1 MRMVKVIIT
10 VSVCILMV
18 LTLFGCNSEN
28 DNNNNSDLLTIYVVN
43 ESPIIRL
50 IDAYNDSNKSDKI
63 NVVEIQD
70 GDTLNSKLSAEL
82 MAGKG
87 PDIVLYDS
95 SYNGISNMEKMMAL
109 DVFADYNELIKND
122 SSDSS
127 IDLKNYNEVVMD
139 SGIYNGK
146 RYFMPISYMPNFLIT
161 TTKLSDEYSIDT
173 SKSITYEKSPKV
185 LSKYLNK
192 AKKSENMSGFYN
204 VNEELYALIDS
215 NIDFFNKTNTL
226 QSDKFLN
233 NLNALSELILPADKN
248 NSLGTDPLELVLKGN
263 TMFASL
269 YQITGSEPNGMG
281 YIYYYFKS
289 NSQTPLIMNNLSD
302 SEDTSSAFID
312 KGFLINNNSDKKE
325 SAFKFVKYML
335 SEDVQCNSEVGL
347 PVNKAA
353 QKKLI
358 EEIDLDSY
366 NMEKDSDYNNFISNY
381 SNALD
386 GINKCGFRNDY
397 FNNSIINDVVSK
409 YASGD
414 ITEKQFIK
422 EIQGKTQLYLNE

>member
-95 SYNGISNMEKMMAL
+95 SYNGVSNVEKMMAL

-127 IDLKNYNEVVMD
+127 IDLKNYNEIVMD
-139 SGIYNGK
+139 SGINNGK
-146 RYFMPISYMPNFLIT
+146 RYFMPISYIPNFLIT
-161 TTKLSDEYSIDT
+161 TTKLSDEYSIDS

-192 AKKSENMSGFYN
+192 AKKSENMSGFFN

-263 TMFASL
+263 TMFVSL

-289 NSQTPLIMNNLSD
+289 NSQMPLIMNNLSD

-358 EEIDLDSY
+358 EEIDLDIY

-409 YASGD
+409 YVSGD

>member
-173 SKSITYEKSPKV
+173 SKSITYEKSPEV

-233 NLNALSELILPADKN
+233 NLNALSELILPVDKN
-248 NSLGTDPLELVLKGN
+248 NSLGTDPLELVLKGK

-353 QKKLI
+353 QKNLI

-409 YASGD
+409 YVSGD

-422 EIQGKTQLYLNE
+422 EIQSKTQLYLNE

>member
-173 SKSITYEKSPKV
+173 SKSITYEKLPKV

-192 AKKSENMSGFYN
+192 AKKSDNMSGFYN

-409 YASGD
+409 YVSGD

>member
-139 SGIYNGK
+139 SGIYKGK

-409 YASGD
+409 YVSGD

>member
-28 DNNNNSDLLTIYVVN
+28 DNNNNNDLLTIYVVN
-43 ESPIIRL
+43 EHPIIRL
-50 IDAYNDSNKSDKI
+50 IDEYNDSNKSDKI

-95 SYNGISNMEKMMAL
+95 SYNGISNVEKMMAL

-146 RYFMPISYMPNFLIT
+146 RYFMPISYTPNFLIT
-161 TTKLSDEYSIDT
+161 TTKLSDEYSIDS

-409 YASGD
+409 YVSGD

>member
-263 TMFASL
+263 TIFASL

-409 YASGD
+409 YVSGD

>member
-353 QKKLI
+353 QKNLI

-409 YASGD
+409 YVSGD

-422 EIQGKTQLYLNE
+422 EIQSKTQLYLNE

>member
-28 DNNNNSDLLTIYVVN
+28 DNNNNDDLLTIYVVK
-43 ESPIIRL
+43 EHPIIRL
-50 IDAYNDSNKSDKI
+50 IDKYNDSNKSDKI
-63 NVVEIQD
+63 NVVAIQD

-95 SYNGISNMEKMMAL
+95 SYNGVSNMEKMMAL

-127 IDLKNYNEVVMD
+127 IDLKNYNEIVMD
-139 SGIYNGK
+139 SGINNGK
-146 RYFMPISYMPNFLIT
+146 RYFMPISYIPNFLIT
-161 TTKLSDEYSIDT
+161 TTKLSDEYSIDS

-192 AKKSENMSGFYN
+192 AKKSENMSGFFN

-263 TMFASL
+263 TMFVSL

-358 EEIDLDSY
+358 EEIDLDIY

-409 YASGD
+409 YVSGD

>member
-127 IDLKNYNEVVMD
+127 IDLKNYNEVVQEFTMVNA
-139 SGIYNGK
+139 ILCQYHICL
-146 RYFMPISYMPNFLIT
+146 IS
-161 TTKLSDEYSIDT
+161 
-173 SKSITYEKSPKV
+173 
-185 LSKYLNK
+185 
-192 AKKSENMSGFYN
+192 
-204 VNEELYALIDS
+204 
-215 NIDFFNKTNTL
+215 
-226 QSDKFLN
+226 
-233 NLNALSELILPADKN
+233 
-248 NSLGTDPLELVLKGN
+248 
-263 TMFASL
+263 
-269 YQITGSEPNGMG
+269 
-281 YIYYYFKS
+281 
-289 NSQTPLIMNNLSD
+289 
-302 SEDTSSAFID
+302 
-312 KGFLINNNSDKKE
+312 
-325 SAFKFVKYML
+325 
-335 SEDVQCNSEVGL
+335 
-347 PVNKAA
+347 
-353 QKKLI
+353 
-358 EEIDLDSY
+358 
-366 NMEKDSDYNNFISNY
+366 
-381 SNALD
+381 
-386 GINKCGFRNDY
+386 
-397 FNNSIINDVVSK
+397 
-409 YASGD
+409 
-414 ITEKQFIK
+414 
-422 EIQGKTQLYLNE
+422 

>member
-192 AKKSENMSGFYN
+192 AKKSDNMSGFYN

-353 QKKLI
+353 QKNLI

-409 YASGD
+409 YVSGD

-422 EIQGKTQLYLNE
+422 EIQSKTQLYLNE

>member
-28 DNNNNSDLLTIYVVN
+28 DNNNNSDLLTVYVVN

-409 YASGD
+409 YVSGD

>member
-28 DNNNNSDLLTIYVVN
+28 DNNNNDDLLTIYVVN
-43 ESPIIRL
+43 EHPIIRL
-50 IDAYNDSNKSDKI
+50 IDKYNDSNKSDKI
-63 NVVEIQD
+63 NVVKIQD

-87 PDIVLYDS
+87 PDVVLYDS

-127 IDLKNYNEVVMD
+127 IDLKNYNEIVMD
-139 SGIYNGK
+139 SGINNGK
-146 RYFMPISYMPNFLIT
+146 RYFMPISYIPNFLIT
-161 TTKLSDEYSIDT
+161 TTKLSDEYSIDS

-192 AKKSENMSGFYN
+192 AKKSENMSGFFN

-358 EEIDLDSY
+358 EEIDLDIY

-409 YASGD
+409 YVSGD

>member
-28 DNNNNSDLLTIYVVN
+28 DNNNNDDLLTIYVVK
-43 ESPIIRL
+43 EHPIIRL
-50 IDAYNDSNKSDKI
+50 IDKYNDSNKSDKI
-63 NVVEIQD
+63 NVLAIQD

-95 SYNGISNMEKMMAL
+95 SYNGVSNVEKMMAL

-127 IDLKNYNEVVMD
+127 IDLKNYNEIVMD
-139 SGIYNGK
+139 SGINNGK
-146 RYFMPISYMPNFLIT
+146 RYFMPISYIPNFLIT
-161 TTKLSDEYSIDT
+161 TTKLSDEYSIDS

-192 AKKSENMSGFYN
+192 AKKSENMSGFFN

-358 EEIDLDSY
+358 EEIDLDIY

-386 GINKCGFRNDY
+386 GINKSGFRNDY

-409 YASGD
+409 YVSGD

>member
-28 DNNNNSDLLTIYVVN
+28 DNNNNDDLLTIYVVN
-43 ESPIIRL
+43 EHPIIRL

-139 SGIYNGK
+139 SGIYKGK

-409 YASGD
+409 YVSGD

>member
-173 SKSITYEKSPKV
+173 SKSITYEKLPKV

-192 AKKSENMSGFYN
+192 AKKSDNMSGFYN

-335 SEDVQCNSEVGL
+335 IEDVQCNSEVGL

-409 YASGD
+409 YVSGD

>member
-18 LTLFGCNSEN
+18 LTLFGCNSEK
-28 DNNNNSDLLTIYVVN
+28 DNNNNDDLLTIYVVK
-43 ESPIIRL
+43 EHPIIRL

-95 SYNGISNMEKMMAL
+95 SYNGVSNVEKMMAL

-139 SGIYNGK
+139 SGICNGK
-146 RYFMPISYMPNFLIT
+146 RYIMPISYIPNFLIT
-161 TTKLSDEYSIDT
+161 TTKLSDEYSIDS

-192 AKKSENMSGFYN
+192 AKKSENMSGFFN

-358 EEIDLDSY
+358 EEIDLDIY

-409 YASGD
+409 YVSGD

>member
-122 SSDSS
+122 FSDSS

-386 GINKCGFRNDY
+386 GINKCGFSNDY

-409 YASGD
+409 YVSGD

>member
-28 DNNNNSDLLTIYVVN
+28 DNNNNDDLLTIYVVK
-43 ESPIIRL
+43 EHPIIRL
-50 IDAYNDSNKSDKI
+50 IDKYNNSNKSDKI
-63 NVVEIQD
+63 NMVELQD

-127 IDLKNYNEVVMD
+127 IDLKNYNEIVMD
-139 SGIYNGK
+139 SGINNGK
-146 RYFMPISYMPNFLIT
+146 RYFMPISYIPNFLIT
-161 TTKLSDEYSIDT
+161 TTKLSDEYSIDS

-192 AKKSENMSGFYN
+192 AKKSENMSGFFN

-358 EEIDLDSY
+358 EEIDLDIY

-409 YASGD
+409 YVSGD

>member
-312 KGFLINNNSDKKE
+312 KGFLISNNSDKKE

-409 YASGD
+409 YVSGD

>member
-70 GDTLNSKLSAEL
+70 GDTLNGKLSAEL

-358 EEIDLDSY
+358 EEIDFDSY

-409 YASGD
+409 YVSGD

>member
-248 NSLGTDPLELVLKGN
+248 NSLGTDLLELVLKGN

-358 EEIDLDSY
+358 EEIDLDIY

-409 YASGD
+409 YVSGD

>member
-28 DNNNNSDLLTIYVVN
+28 DNNNNDDLLTIYVVK
-43 ESPIIRL
+43 EHPIIRL
-50 IDAYNDSNKSDKI
+50 IDKYNDSNKSDKI
-63 NVVEIQD
+63 NMVEIQD

-127 IDLKNYNEVVMD
+127 IDLKNYNEIVMD
-139 SGIYNGK
+139 SGINNGK
-146 RYFMPISYMPNFLIT
+146 RYFVPISYIPNFLIT
-161 TTKLSDEYSIDT
+161 TTKLSDEYSIDS

-192 AKKSENMSGFYN
+192 AKKSENMSGFFN

-263 TMFASL
+263 TMFVSL

-358 EEIDLDSY
+358 EEIDLDIY

-409 YASGD
+409 YVSGD

>member
-358 EEIDLDSY
+358 EGIDLDSY

-409 YASGD
+409 YVSGD

>member
-28 DNNNNSDLLTIYVVN
+28 DNNNNDDLLTIYVVK
-43 ESPIIRL
+43 EHPIIRL
-50 IDAYNDSNKSDKI
+50 IDKYNDSNKSDKI
-63 NVVEIQD
+63 NMVEIQD
-70 GDTLNSKLSAEL
+70 GNTLNSKLSAEL

-95 SYNGISNMEKMMAL
+95 SYNGVSNMEKMMAL

-127 IDLKNYNEVVMD
+127 IDLKNYNEIVMD
-139 SGIYNGK
+139 SGINNGK
-146 RYFMPISYMPNFLIT
+146 RYFMPISYIPNFLIT
-161 TTKLSDEYSIDT
+161 TTKLSDEYSIDS

-192 AKKSENMSGFYN
+192 AKKSENMSGFFN

-409 YASGD
+409 YVSGD

>member
-28 DNNNNSDLLTIYVVN
+28 DNNNNDDLLTIYVVK
-43 ESPIIRL
+43 EHPIIRL
-50 IDAYNDSNKSDKI
+50 IDKYNDSNKSDKI
-63 NVVEIQD
+63 NMVEIQD

-127 IDLKNYNEVVMD
+127 IDLKNYNEIVMD
-139 SGIYNGK
+139 SGINNGK
-146 RYFMPISYMPNFLIT
+146 RYFMPISYIPNFLIT
-161 TTKLSDEYSIDT
+161 TTKLSDEYSIDS

-192 AKKSENMSGFYN
+192 AKKSENMSGFFN

-358 EEIDLDSY
+358 EEIDLDIY

-409 YASGD
+409 YVSGD

>member
-63 NVVEIQD
+63 NAVEIQD

-409 YASGD
+409 YVSGD

>member
-28 DNNNNSDLLTIYVVN
+28 DNNNNDDLLTIYVVK
-43 ESPIIRL
+43 EHPIIRL
-50 IDAYNDSNKSDKI
+50 IDKYNDSNKSDKI
-63 NVVEIQD
+63 NMVEIQD

-127 IDLKNYNEVVMD
+127 IDLKNYNEIVMD
-139 SGIYNGK
+139 SGINNGK
-146 RYFMPISYMPNFLIT
+146 RYFVPISYIPNFLIT
-161 TTKLSDEYSIDT
+161 TTKLSDEYSIDS

-192 AKKSENMSGFYN
+192 AKKSENMSGFFN

-358 EEIDLDSY
+358 EEIDLDIY

-409 YASGD
+409 YVSGD

>member
-226 QSDKFLN
+226 QSDKFLS

-353 QKKLI
+353 QKNLI

-409 YASGD
+409 YVSGD

>member
-28 DNNNNSDLLTIYVVN
+28 DNNNNDDLLTIYVVK
-43 ESPIIRL
+43 EHPIIRL
-50 IDAYNDSNKSDKI
+50 IDKYNDSNKSDKI
-63 NVVEIQD
+63 NMVEIQD

-127 IDLKNYNEVVMD
+127 IDLKNYNEIVMD
-139 SGIYNGK
+139 SGINNGK
-146 RYFMPISYMPNFLIT
+146 RYFMPISYIPNFLIT
-161 TTKLSDEYSIDT
+161 TTKLSDEYSIDS

-192 AKKSENMSGFYN
+192 AKKSENMSGFFN

-233 NLNALSELILPADKN
+233 NLNALSKLILPADKN

-358 EEIDLDSY
+358 EEIDLDIY

-409 YASGD
+409 YVSGD

>member
-409 YASGD
+409 YVSGD

>member
-28 DNNNNSDLLTIYVVN
+28 DNNNNDDLLTIYVVK
-43 ESPIIRL
+43 EHPIIRL
-50 IDAYNDSNKSDKI
+50 IDKYNDSNKSDKI
-63 NVVEIQD
+63 NMVELQD

-127 IDLKNYNEVVMD
+127 IDLKNYNEIVMD
-139 SGIYNGK
+139 SGINNGK
-146 RYFMPISYMPNFLIT
+146 RYFMPISYIPNFLIT
-161 TTKLSDEYSIDT
+161 TTKLSDEYSIDS

-192 AKKSENMSGFYN
+192 AKKSENMSGFFN

-358 EEIDLDSY
+358 EEIDLDIY

-409 YASGD
+409 YVSGD

>member
-28 DNNNNSDLLTIYVVN
+28 DNNNNDDLLTIYVVK
-43 ESPIIRL
+43 EHPIIRL
-50 IDAYNDSNKSDKI
+50 IDKYNDSNKSDKI
-63 NVVEIQD
+63 NMVEIQD

-127 IDLKNYNEVVMD
+127 IDLKNYNEIVMD
-139 SGIYNGK
+139 SGINNGK
-146 RYFMPISYMPNFLIT
+146 RYFVPISYIPNFLIT
-161 TTKLSDEYSIDT
+161 TTKLSDEYSIDS

-192 AKKSENMSGFYN
+192 AKKSENMSGFFN

-358 EEIDLDSY
+358 EEIDLDIY
-366 NMEKDSDYNNFISNY
+366 NIEKDSDYNNFISNY

-409 YASGD
+409 YVSGD

>member
-28 DNNNNSDLLTIYVVN
+28 DNNNNDDLFTIYVVN
-43 ESPIIRL
+43 EHPIIRL
-50 IDAYNDSNKSDKI
+50 IDKYNDSNKSDKI
-63 NVVEIQD
+63 NVVKIQD

-127 IDLKNYNEVVMD
+127 IDLKNYNEIVMD
-139 SGIYNGK
+139 SGINNGK
-146 RYFMPISYMPNFLIT
+146 RYFMPISYIPNFLIT
-161 TTKLSDEYSIDT
+161 TTKLSDEYSIDS

-192 AKKSENMSGFYN
+192 AKKSENMSGFFN

-358 EEIDLDSY
+358 EEIDLDIY

-409 YASGD
+409 YVSGD

>member
-10 VSVCILMV
+10 VSICILMV

-173 SKSITYEKSPKV
+173 SKSITYEKLPKV

-192 AKKSENMSGFYN
+192 AKKSDNMSGFYN

-302 SEDTSSAFID
+302 SEETSSAFID

-409 YASGD
+409 YVSGD

>member
-28 DNNNNSDLLTIYVVN
+28 DNNNNDDLLTIYVVN
-43 ESPIIRL
+43 EHPIIRL
-50 IDAYNDSNKSDKI
+50 IDKYNDSNKSDKI
-63 NVVEIQD
+63 NVVAIQD

-95 SYNGISNMEKMMAL
+95 SYNGVSNVEKMMAL

-127 IDLKNYNEVVMD
+127 IDLKNYNEIVMD
-139 SGIYNGK
+139 SGINNGK
-146 RYFMPISYMPNFLIT
+146 RYFMPISYIPNFLIT
-161 TTKLSDEYSIDT
+161 TTKLSDEYSIDS

-192 AKKSENMSGFYN
+192 AKKSENMSGFFN

-263 TMFASL
+263 TMFVSL

-358 EEIDLDSY
+358 EEIDLDIY

-409 YASGD
+409 YVSGD

>member
-173 SKSITYEKSPKV
+173 SKSITYEKLPKV

-192 AKKSENMSGFYN
+192 AKKSDNMSGFYN

-233 NLNALSELILPADKN
+233 NLNALSKLILPADKN

-409 YASGD
+409 YVSGD

>member
-28 DNNNNSDLLTIYVVN
+28 DNNNNDDLLTIYVVK
-43 ESPIIRL
+43 EHPIIRL
-50 IDAYNDSNKSDKI
+50 IDKYNDSNKSDKI
-63 NVVEIQD
+63 NVLAIQD

-127 IDLKNYNEVVMD
+127 IDLKNYNEIVMD
-139 SGIYNGK
+139 SGINNGK
-146 RYFMPISYMPNFLIT
+146 RYFMPISYIPNFLIT
-161 TTKLSDEYSIDT
+161 TTKLSDEYSIDS

-192 AKKSENMSGFYN
+192 AKKSENMSGFFN

-358 EEIDLDSY
+358 EEIDLDIY

-386 GINKCGFRNDY
+386 GINKSGFRNDY

-409 YASGD
+409 YVSGD

>member
-353 QKKLI
+353 QKNLI

-409 YASGD
+409 YVSGD

>member
-28 DNNNNSDLLTIYVVN
+28 DNNNNDDLLTIYVVN

-409 YASGD
+409 YVSGD